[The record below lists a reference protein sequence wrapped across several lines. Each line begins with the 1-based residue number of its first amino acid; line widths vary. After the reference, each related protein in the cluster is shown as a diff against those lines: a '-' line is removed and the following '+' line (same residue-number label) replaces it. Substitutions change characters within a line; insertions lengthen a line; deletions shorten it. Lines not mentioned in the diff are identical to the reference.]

1 MTKRGAQILLSGKQ
15 FSIMKDSKVVGESA
29 TKGNVLS
36 IEGAKSETAQVAL
49 SEKSMKLWHGGFGHV
64 KVQSLKK
71 AASSEAVL
79 GLEIVAYHK
88 FNCESCADGKQQK
101 TSFPKSVNQSSELL
115 QVVHSDV
122 CGPMEA
128 ESLDG
133 SRYFLTFIDEK
144 SKYVHVYFV
153 SHKSEVT

>member
-79 GLEIVAYHK
+79 TLLFTLWAGVFQRYA
-88 FNCESCADGKQQK
+88 
-101 TSFPKSVNQSSELL
+101 KSPPRSVRVLRN
-115 QVVHSDV
+115 H
-122 CGPMEA
+122 
-128 ESLDG
+128 
-133 SRYFLTFIDEK
+133 FLKKLKISIFT
-144 SKYVHVYFV
+144 VRFV
-153 SHKSEVT
+153 ITAWFKE